1 MYVRCEQTSPTN
13 KEFSYELL
21 EMQLHQAGEVGKG
34 RDLKVWKRSSWSLSP

>member
-21 EMQLHQAGEVGKG
+21 EMHLDQAGGVGKG
-34 RDLKVWKRSSWSLSP
+34 RDLKVWKRMSLSP